1 MKKWCVM
8 KVDISEGSDYMP
20 KFMGMWDSFTE
31 AKSVAISALE
41 TFKNEMVQH
50 DIDITVY
57 PHHLNAYDEFNMYG
71 WQMSIE
77 EIEL

>member
-8 KVDISEGSDYMP
+8 RVDIGEGSDYKP
-20 KFMGMWDSFTE
+20 KFMGLWDSPNE

-41 TFKNEMVQH
+41 TFKNEMAQK

-57 PHHLNAYDEFNMYG
+57 PYTLNAYDEFNMYG
-71 WQMSIE
+71 WQINIE